1 MKKFILVFG
10 IVFAIIPLASE
21 ALSPGESIVRD
32 PNTDDYIITYANAVG
47 RLKQSRF
54 VPSTKIDPTLSSKF
68 ENQRGLIR
76 YRYAIKNGSGS
87 KQPLIG
93 LTFDPVSNLWTRTAL
108 PKTGQEQTQAYIQ
121 NATNPTQLMQ
131 MVVDNTRIVETP
143 TGWSCDVMPAGE
155 AEWAGY
161 RIACSFDDLDENKRN
176 GLQAGNTISGFGFY
190 SMDLPGVGAAQL
202 EGFGDMGPG
211 FVDEGPDGE
220 ISDQLEVIQKN
231 DYVSRNAAVPTIAV
245 PTPFDAAVVLDR
257 VRSHVATWSGKQ
269 LLDPAFAA
277 QLDRYMVAAA
287 EAYRLNNTKAGRENV
302 QTMRKLLA
310 KEHHNLDRDA
320 EDDDDSEE
328 RKAVT
333 RLSIDRL
340 AARVLDFD
348 LRYVLKRMEREH
360 EESEGKKGRD

>member
-1 MKKFILVFG
+1 MMKFILVLG

-21 ALSPGESIVRD
+21 ALLPGESIVRD
-32 PNTDDYIITYANAVG
+32 PNTGDYIITYANAVG

-54 VPSTKIDPTLSSKF
+54 VPSTKIDPTLRSRF

-121 NATNPTQLMQ
+121 NAANPTQLAQ
-131 MVVDNTRIVETP
+131 MVIENTRIVEAP
-143 TGWSCDVMPAGE
+143 SGWSCDVMPAGE
-155 AEWAGY
+155 MEWAGY

-176 GLQAGNTISGFGFY
+176 GLQAGNTLAGFGFY
-190 SMDLPGVGAAQL
+190 SMDLPGVGTGQL
-202 EGFGDMGPG
+202 RGFGDMGPG

-220 ISDQLEVIQKN
+220 ISDQLEAIQKN
-231 DYVSRNAAVPTIAV
+231 DYVSRNAAVSTIAV
-245 PTPFDAAVVLDR
+245 PNPFDAAVLLDR
-257 VRSHVATWSGKQ
+257 IRTHVATWPGKQ
-269 LLDPAFAA
+269 LIDAAFAA
-277 QLDRYMVAAA
+277 QVDRYMAAA
-287 EAYRLNNTKAGRENV
+287 ADAYRLNQTKIGKENIKAI
-302 QTMRKLLA
+302 RKLL
-310 KEHHNLDRDA
+310 EHEHKYLDHDD
-320 EDDDDSEE
+320 EDNDDTDE

-333 RLSIDRL
+333 RLTIDRL

-348 LRYVLKRMEREH
+348 LRYVLKRTEPEEGERKT
-360 EESEGKKGRD
+360 GGD